1 MHRGTVLPRE
11 VEDEVWTYYRKTA
24 PSLQE
29 FYSRYTPEWDA
40 FYENENLPPDLFL
53 DFLRRMQ
60 SAFRKRYALSE
71 LNVAYY
77 IESLVRLPL
86 WSEERKRMQ
95 EFFLNKWHHLLTIKE
110 SDYQYLH
117 IRELCEGFVLLDKA
131 SGMKTVENVIGSRL
145 RWLLLN
151 HPELYRS
158 LAPYEKEWE
167 HNRNLQELV
176 RLLGRNSRG
185 EKREF
190 ASFSG
195 IRKEQLVHHAV
206 RSDIEGIALGN
217 DLNSL
222 LPIEYCY
229 LSEETLRPLFMQ
241 RFVEKRL
248 QLFNSRSQE
257 AEASLLPERK
267 PESSQGPFIICVDT
281 SGSMQGR
288 REILAKSAVL
298 AIARLTEPTC
308 RKCYVINFAEDIR
321 CLLIKDLKADL
332 PLLAEFLNQRFDGGT
347 DVAPAV
353 REALQLIRT
362 NGWKRSDV
370 VLISDFEM
378 PPPTDE
384 LLESVRQ
391 AKLRESSFYGVVFG
405 SVPETEYLGL
415 CDRYW
420 DMNISSSSTR

>member
-1 MHRGTVLPRE
+1 
-11 VEDEVWTYYRKTA
+11 
-24 PSLQE
+24 
-29 FYSRYTPEWDA
+29 
-40 FYENENLPPDLFL
+40 
-53 DFLRRMQ
+53 
-60 SAFRKRYALSE
+60 
-71 LNVAYY
+71 
-77 IESLVRLPL
+77 
-86 WSEERKRMQ
+86 
-95 EFFLNKWHHLLTIKE
+95 
-110 SDYQYLH
+110 
-117 IRELCEGFVLLDKA
+117 
-131 SGMKTVENVIGSRL
+131 
-145 RWLLLN
+145 
-151 HPELYRS
+151 
-158 LAPYEKEWE
+158 
-167 HNRNLQELV
+167 
-176 RLLGRNSRG
+176 
-185 EKREF
+185 
-190 ASFSG
+190 
-195 IRKEQLVHHAV
+195 
-206 RSDIEGIALGN
+206 
-217 DLNSL
+217 
-222 LPIEYCY
+222 
-229 LSEETLRPLFMQ
+229 MQ

-332 PLLAEFLNQRFDGGT
+332 PLLAEFLNQRVDGGT

>member
-1 MHRGTVLPRE
+1 MHTGKRTRSIRLKDLKTRYLEQLRTKSFEVLQEALHRGTVLPRE

-40 FYENENLPPDLFL
+40 FYENENLSPDLFL

-77 IESLVRLPL
+77 IESLERLPL

-95 EFFLNKWHHLLTIKE
+95 EFFLNKWHHLLTVKE

-206 RSDIEGIALGN
+206 RSDIQKKHCVH
-217 DLNSL
+217 SL
-222 LPIEYCY
+222 C
-229 LSEETLRPLFMQ
+229 S
-241 RFVEKRL
+241 
-248 QLFNSRSQE
+248 
-257 AEASLLPERK
+257 ASLRSVCSFLTAVRRKLRLPCCRN
-267 PESSQGPFIICVDT
+267 GN
-281 SGSMQGR
+281 R
-288 REILAKSAVL
+288 RAHRDRLLFVSTLPVPCRDVGKSWPNQL
-298 AIARLTEPTC
+298 C
-308 RKCYVINFAEDIR
+308 
-321 CLLIKDLKADL
+321 L
-332 PLLAEFLNQRFDGGT
+332 PLPG
-347 DVAPAV
+347 
-353 REALQLIRT
+353 
-362 NGWKRSDV
+362 
-370 VLISDFEM
+370 
-378 PPPTDE
+378 
-384 LLESVRQ
+384 
-391 AKLRESSFYGVVFG
+391 
-405 SVPETEYLGL
+405 
-415 CDRYW
+415 
-420 DMNISSSSTR
+420 

>member
-1 MHRGTVLPRE
+1 M
-11 VEDEVWTYYRKTA
+11 EDEVWTYYRKTA

-77 IESLVRLPL
+77 IESLERLPL

-95 EFFLNKWHHLLTIKE
+95 EFFLNKWHHLLTVKE

-229 LSEETLRPLFMQ
+229 LSEKNIASTLY
-241 RFVEKRL
+241 
-248 QLFNSRSQE
+248 
-257 AEASLLPERK
+257 A
-267 PESSQGPFIICVDT
+267 
-281 SGSMQGR
+281 
-288 REILAKSAVL
+288 
-298 AIARLTEPTC
+298 
-308 RKCYVINFAEDIR
+308 
-321 CLLIKDLKADL
+321 
-332 PLLAEFLNQRFDGGT
+332 
-347 DVAPAV
+347 
-353 REALQLIRT
+353 ALR
-362 NGWKRSDV
+362 
-370 VLISDFEM
+370 
-378 PPPTDE
+378 
-384 LLESVRQ
+384 
-391 AKLRESSFYGVVFG
+391 
-405 SVPETEYLGL
+405 
-415 CDRYW
+415 
-420 DMNISSSSTR
+420 